1 MKLWSRSEKRKPRG
15 LSAFIDE
22 GSEIEGRYT
31 FSGTVLL
38 NGRFK
43 GEIESTDTLVI
54 REKAEVNATIRV
66 GVVIVRGEVVGGLL
80 ATERVE
86 MKKNARVFAEI
97 QAPVVVIEEGAVFE
111 GHCRMTGERPAEAP
125 VPLEAAPAVV
135 VSLVR

>member
-1 MKLWSRSEKRKPRG
+1 MKLWSRSEKGKTRG

-54 REKAEVNATIRV
+54 GEKAAVNATIRV

-86 MKKNARVFAEI
+86 MKKNARVFAEV
-97 QAPVVVIEEGAVFE
+97 QAPVVVIEEGAMFE
-111 GHCRMTGERPAEAP
+111 GHCRMMGERPAEAP
-125 VPLEAAPAVV
+125 AVLEAPAAV

>member
-1 MKLWSRSEKRKPRG
+1 MKLWSRSEKGTPRG
-15 LSAFIDE
+15 ISAFIDE

-31 FSGTVLL
+31 FTGTVLL

-43 GEIESTDTLVI
+43 GEIESADTLVI
-54 REKAEVNATIRV
+54 GEKAAVNATIRV
-66 GVVIVRGEVVGGLL
+66 GVVVVRGEVVGGLL

-86 MKKNARVFAEI
+86 MKRNARVFAEV

-111 GHCRMTGERPAEAP
+111 GHCRMTGERSAQLLGPALEAP
-125 VPLEAAPAVV
+125 AAV